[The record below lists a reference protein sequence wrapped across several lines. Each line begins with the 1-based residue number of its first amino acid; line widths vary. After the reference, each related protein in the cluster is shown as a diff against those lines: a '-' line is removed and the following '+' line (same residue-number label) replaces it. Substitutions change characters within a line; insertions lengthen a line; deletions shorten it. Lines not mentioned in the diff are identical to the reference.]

1 MKLDQKNIID
11 LAIVGSGLSSLNFID
26 TYLSKKRKI
35 HVISPN
41 FSNNLDF
48 SKKNNL
54 HYLPSQMK
62 DKEIIVNNFFFS
74 NKIKLDK
81 SCNALGA
88 LVSGGLSNYW
98 GLQLDNRLYKDQK
111 HLKKISK
118 SLKMNLSNF
127 LKNFNY

>member
-54 HYLPSQMK
+54 HYQWK
-62 DKEIIVNNFFFS
+62 T
-74 NKIKLDK
+74 
-81 SCNALGA
+81 G
-88 LVSGGLSNYW
+88 
-98 GLQLDNRLYKDQK
+98 
-111 HLKKISK
+111 
-118 SLKMNLSNF
+118 
-127 LKNFNY
+127 